1 MAKLRIYTKDSKEGS
16 LTERCVVG
24 KWECMDKMM
33 GDNHITFNYESPTP
47 IDFEVGDWCVFRGE
61 TYHLNVEPT
70 CTQKASP
77 GSHGAAFTYE
87 NVRLDSAV
95 DDLGRCIIL
104 DILPTSG
111 DHSAAYGT
119 NYTGSANFTLNCF
132 ETTVEIDGQ
141 MVYFA
146 PVHALLDRIK
156 ANLDRLYPTAGW
168 QYYIDDSKCHTEGF
182 IITFNNWTATQA
194 LAEINNTFKLDF
206 VVRGKKII
214 VGDVSALLAK
224 YPELDGLTGY
234 VTDLDDSD
242 NPVLFGYGKGYLTAE
257 NQGKSL
263 FQIRKIAKSDQQII
277 TRLRAMG
284 STKNMPYRYYHSH
297 YTLPQTMFV
306 QNLQLPDTFLDPAG
320 KASGNAARDAIYTD
334 GSVRHV
340 LGDSNDAYI
349 DKGDDAS
356 TCDEGIREG
365 TARWDGSDSELPE
378 IYPTIEKA
386 TYGELRS
393 NNVPDMD
400 GGTGS
405 SAYPNYG
412 NTERLDEVLF
422 PGSQTADDCNVGD
435 GIMTENEAHGQTSV
449 IAPVTLQTRTLQ
461 LATTTTTFDLW
472 NINPIQERGS
482 YILSY
487 TTQRGVFQVLFQ
499 PGRHG
504 GSSFIAEYDVD
515 VTINIIQEPEGGTQS
530 IIAYY
535 HATSHVKRAMGSYA
549 SQDTGDYTLTL
560 PDFHNDDTRGWSTDS
575 LTMTERGRVKAT
587 LVVSIKNARVTQGSV
602 SISDFSVNVGIVKAD
617 TSSTD
622 NPNAI
627 WAPSSAG
634 MYYSQTPFHL
644 TIKDIGVDF
653 TKVGTLDGQ
662 NIVISMKSGMCA
674 GREFTVKSGSVARAI
689 DSTGRKGW
697 TFELDRAIDDSIH
710 TYYPSSVSK
719 IEPGDQYV
727 LLNIELP
734 DAYIK
739 AAEMRLLV
747 AASAYLADNCDTKY
761 TYQPSVDD
769 IYLQRNIDFN
779 DISGTPEKSVFWRLR
794 SGMKFPFYGIPDD
807 TESPLPVADITIEQ
821 VVIRMGD
828 KVTPQVELT
837 LNNDIEQGMFQRIQT
852 SIDRIYGSIFS
863 TGTSSSQSIS
873 PAVMRQSMSQYF
885 LSKTSNDTANGLIT
899 FARGI
904 NVTGNATVTGDVT
917 AQGDI
922 KGDDGRFGGDIST
935 TDISCMN
942 IDATGDI
949 TADGSVGSTT
959 FTDGFLGSGWR
970 ISNTNGN
977 ASMTLDTLTVRKTM
991 RIFELL
997 IQKVRATGG
1006 EIVVS
1011 PAYGKVERVE
1021 VASNGDYYLYI
1032 EEDTDDGMYGN
1043 MFLAGDYVR
1052 CQRWDKDNKSV
1063 HYYWARVSGV
1073 YNNRIAIAGYYF
1085 RDVEPEVGDE
1095 LVLIGN
1101 SSNTARQSAITISA
1115 TESGT
1120 PKITVLDGIK
1130 GKSVYDSVD
1139 QRNYYVPTLDGCTRV
1154 VLGDLS
1160 GITDTFF
1167 GNLNGYGLY
1176 SDNVYLRGT
1185 FRLAN
1190 TSDWGGLLG
1199 LDDNIITYGGL
1210 TQGATGWT
1218 NFGATSPTFNPE
1230 DGGGWYIDFP
1240 KQSDTFTYGGIYTT
1254 EFTNR
1259 PKSKRKVRVT
1269 ITYLLTGTSP
1279 SGTLRYGFRDAS
1291 GNLLTTSSSYAAPQ
1305 LSRLTKGTQSTISN
1319 DLYCPDDAARFF
1331 IESTGVFASGSLWV
1345 YKIEVKNI
1353 LEDNIMTTLDVTN
1366 GEIRSEVS
1374 TVDGKVSALTQTVN
1388 GIKTDVTTIQG
1399 DYVKSS
1405 QLTQTANE
1413 IRSEVSALSNTVDG
1427 NTEKISQIE
1436 QTANGLT
1443 STVTELSNT
1452 VEGNT
1457 QKISQIQ
1464 QTADQISLEV
1474 AEKIGEGY
1482 ELLEYPVEPDASS
1495 IWQRRWNKSSGVTFV
1510 EQDGGG
1516 YYAVFGSSG
1525 GYMTTAH
1532 LVVPTT
1538 QTKVDLYFKG
1548 VFVERSG
1555 DPQSGDNRY
1564 SITFDLCDSSNNV
1577 LSTYTRYCSYYY
1589 TPRDNGITVSE
1600 ALTVMPSANYLR
1612 VKTSEGFTLN
1622 EVRIQVP
1629 NAMKRTGI
1637 NIESGLITLSAD
1649 NTVVE
1654 GNLKTHSLET
1664 IPDTTGNQS
1673 NKAKVKVEG
1682 SIMEVFGEGGN
1693 MNIRFGVDEDTGYA
1707 VLQYYDNDG
1716 TMLYDLGPNG
1726 LRYISVIE
1734 EKWEL
1739 TKFYTG
1745 KPPYN
1750 NNDPDYSFHAFGA
1763 KRVNGIITSSTHA
1776 STVELATANNGLWFD
1791 GNNVTGPKADTSGVV
1806 VHKSTD
1812 SAENLNDTFL
1822 TDATT
1827 AQEYKKSV
1835 KEAYNFSDSDLSGI
1849 TFTGRVIDGRFV
1861 LNKTTYVQ
1869 RGHLFASGVR
1879 TTKYVI
1885 WQ

>member
-194 LAEINNTFKLDF
+194 VAEINNTFKLDF

-234 VTDLDDSD
+234 VTDLDDSE

-284 STKNMPYRYYHSH
+284 STKNMPYRYYHSR

-356 TCDEGIREG
+356 ICDEGIREG

-449 IAPVTLQTRTLQ
+449 TAPVNLQTRTLQ

-472 NINPIQERGS
+472 NINSIQERGS

-504 GSSFIAEYDVD
+504 GSNFIAEYDVD
-515 VTINIIQEPEGGTQS
+515 VTINIIQEPDGGTQS

-535 HATSHVKRAMGSYA
+535 HATSHVKRAMGSYS

-560 PDFHNDDTRGWSTDS
+560 PDFHNDDTQGWSTDS

-587 LVVSIKNARVTQGSV
+587 LVASIKNARITQGSM

-662 NIVISMKSGMCA
+662 DIVISMKSGMCA
-674 GREFTVKSGSVARAI
+674 GREFTVKSGSVVRAV

-779 DISGTPEKSVFWRLR
+779 DVSGTPEKSVFWRLR

-922 KGDDGRFGGDIST
+922 KGDDGRFGGDITT

-997 IQKVRATGG
+997 IQSVRATGG

-1021 VASNGDYYLYI
+1021 VASNGDYYLYL

-1052 CQRWDKDNKSV
+1052 CQRWNKNNKSV

-1101 SSNTARQSAITISA
+1101 STNTARQSAITISA

-1130 GKSVYDSVD
+1130 GKSMYDSVD
-1139 QRNYYVPTLDGCTRV
+1139 QRNYYVPTLEGCTRV

-1199 LDDNIITYGGL
+1199 LEENILTYGGL

-1230 DGGGWYIDFP
+1230 DGGGWYISFP

-1254 EFTNR
+1254 AFTNR
-1259 PKSKRKVRVT
+1259 PKTKRKVRVT
-1269 ITYLLTGTSP
+1269 ITYLLTFSGASP

-1291 GNLLTTSSSYAAPQ
+1291 GNLLSTSSSYAAPQ
-1305 LSRLTKGTQSTISN
+1305 LSRLTIGTQSTISN
-1319 DLYCPDDAARFF
+1319 DLYFPDDAARFF

-1353 LEDNIMTTLDVTN
+1353 LEDNIMTTFDVTN

-1374 TVDGKVSALTQTVN
+1374 NVDGNVSRLTQTVN
-1388 GIKTDVTTIQG
+1388 GIETEVTTIKG
-1399 DYVKSS
+1399 DYVTSS
-1405 QLTQTANE
+1405 QLTQTANA
-1413 IRSEVSALSNTVDG
+1413 IRSDVSALSNTVGG

-1443 STVTELSNT
+1443 STVTELRNT
-1452 VEGNT
+1452 VDGNT
-1457 QKISQIQ
+1457 EKISQIQ

-1548 VFVERSG
+1548 VFVQRSG
-1555 DPQSGDNRY
+1555 DPQSGDSRY

-1589 TPRDNGITVSE
+1589 TPRDNGITVIE

-1612 VKTSEGFTLN
+1612 VRTSEGFTLQ

-1637 NIESGLITLSAD
+1637 NIESGQITLTAD
-1649 NTVVE
+1649 NTVVD

-1664 IPDTTGNQS
+1664 IPTKGRSRTI
-1673 NKAKVKVEG
+1673 VTG
-1682 SIMEVFGEGGN
+1682 SIMEVRN
-1693 MNIRFGVDEDTGYA
+1693 ADDIANIRFGIDENGYA
-1707 VLQYYDNDG
+1707 VMQYYDNDG
-1716 TMLYDLGPNG
+1716 RLLYDLGPNG
-1726 LRYISVIE
+1726 LKTITLSDERLEEHGLLRLSTSSSAKVHTHTGTIVTLYQYFGKRIE
-1734 EKWEL
+1734 GTYADGNILDADLASQANAKWFTSKTLKSGSSLVNLATGLYEETDAKTRTYTNCSKSGTVNDFKTEILQDQWGL
-1739 TKFYTG
+1739 TAS
-1745 KPPYN
+1745 
-1750 NNDPDYSFHAFGA
+1750 DYSAIDF
-1763 KRVNGIITSSTHA
+1763 
-1776 STVELATANNGLWFD
+1776 TVLSDNQTFATPI
-1791 GNNVTGPKADTSGVV
+1791 NVQSFIV
-1806 VHKSTD
+1806 
-1812 SAENLNDTFL
+1812 
-1822 TDATT
+1822 
-1827 AQEYKKSV
+1827 
-1835 KEAYNFSDSDLSGI
+1835 I
-1849 TFTGRVIDGRFV
+1849 IDG
-1861 LNKTTYVQ
+1861 K
-1869 RGHLFASGVR
+1869 R
-1879 TTKYVI
+1879 TNRVDI